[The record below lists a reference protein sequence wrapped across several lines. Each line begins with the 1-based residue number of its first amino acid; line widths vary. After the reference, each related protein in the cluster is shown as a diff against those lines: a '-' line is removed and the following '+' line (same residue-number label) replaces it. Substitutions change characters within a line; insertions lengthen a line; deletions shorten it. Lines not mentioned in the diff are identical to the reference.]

1 MNPNNLNDLKKSLD
15 SISPSDVQK
24 NKMLNNILN
33 SSSKTYSNTRFTVP
47 KHLYPLVA
55 SIILVIGGSYYISH
69 INTFPGNPDMLPS
82 HSQTSPSEVGVRKF
96 MNYNGNRYAVL
107 DNISDELLNSLE
119 LSNYL
124 GTLNTPIDF
133 YDNNESDSSMSTN
146 FSSTFA
152 LGGEVWETSKYD
164 SRYRVIIKDVN
175 KLYLC
180 EMVGKSNDSTIDI
193 DEFIIYGDFHNRI
206 SEIDII
212 SSTNSLLNTL
222 LGKEL
227 DLFINELS
235 TATFTSSSS
244 LDYDKLFSEESRASS
259 LNIVFKFDDGT
270 TTNAILYPHLSVIS
284 LGDNYFSLPSST
296 LSQP

>member
-69 INTFPGNPDMLPS
+69 INTFPDNPDMLPS